1 MKYGRLKTRLKIP
14 SARTSNFSSG
24 KNWTN
29 GLLTTEDHVLQT
41 DQWEIAS
48 SLELKH
54 MYIANSLYLWLE
66 AGKVTMAVFG
76 VVALL
81 FVTVV
86 SSSDVIE
93 LTDSNFES
101 RISGMDLALVEFF
114 APW

>member
-1 MKYGRLKTRLKIP
+1 MRDGQQSWI
-14 SARTSNFSSG
+14 
-24 KNWTN
+24 
-29 GLLTTEDHVLQT
+29 E
-41 DQWEIAS
+41 
-48 SLELKH
+48 H
-54 MYIANSLYLWLE
+54 MYIANSLFLWLE

-76 VVALL
+76 VLVLL

-101 RISGMDLALVEFF
+101 QISGMDLALVEFF